1 MPRHTVVPTDFSESA
16 SFALDAVVRL
26 FANPSG
32 EKLNITLLHA
42 WQPLVEYA
50 DMYAAMPPPNPY
62 VGTEEQATEMLERL
76 AAKARTQSVNVTP
89 VVRQGYPTKVIME
102 GTEAVAVEFVAM
114 GTYGHSGL
122 ARFMLGSVAERVVHR
137 VRCPV
142 LTINSATVEAAQHA
156 RVEQMAVAAT

>member
-1 MPRHTVVPTDFSESA
+1 
-16 SFALDAVVRL
+16 
-26 FANPSG
+26 
-32 EKLNITLLHA
+32 
-42 WQPLVEYA
+42 
-50 DMYAAMPPPNPY
+50 
-62 VGTEEQATEMLERL
+62 
-76 AAKARTQSVNVTP
+76 
-89 VVRQGYPTKVIME
+89 
-102 GTEAVAVEFVAM
+102 M